1 MYTLSHKSKKNKI
14 IVVSKIA
21 GPTKINAGELNL
33 LARIG
38 DRRIVA
44 PAEIGRKKLVFE
56 LTGFMPLSR
65 FFASYMT
72 EETFFRII
80 TDFVQVMATL
90 ERANLP
96 LDNLIVK
103 GGYIFVSP
111 TGQEMRF
118 LYQPLY
124 YSEARFDALLFL
136 KNLLNRRIAP
146 TGSATARLNS
156 FRMFL
161 YSQPYFSTAAFLDFL
176 TPKQPTPVRR
186 APKQPAPSPRPKR
199 AVNDYRPP
207 VRPVNYNLT
216 QFDDSAT
223 ISINDLAKGEIGTSV
238 LGGTN
243 TLGAGGARKGVLV
256 RKKTKETIA
265 VNKSVFKIGAD
276 KAHVDC
282 WVSRNRAVS
291 RVHAIVTNYNN
302 NFYLKDNNSTNFTY
316 LNGKRL
322 SPGEEYVLKSGDEIT
337 IANEV
342 YLFREQ

>member
-1 MYTLSHKSKKNKI
+1 MYTLSHKNKKNKI

-21 GPTKINAGELNL
+21 GPTKIDAGELNL
-33 LARIG
+33 LARFG
-38 DRRIVA
+38 DRRIVT
-44 PAEIGRKKLVFE
+44 PAEIGRKKLVYE
-56 LTGFMPLSR
+56 LTGVVPLSR
-65 FFASYMT
+65 FFATYVT

-96 LDNLIVK
+96 LNNLIIK
-103 GGYIFVSP
+103 GSYIFVSP
-111 TGQEMRF
+111 AGQEIRF

-124 YSEARFDALLFL
+124 NSEARFDVLFFL
-136 KNLLNRRIAP
+136 QNLLNRRIAP
-146 TGSATARLNS
+146 TGSVTPRLNS
-156 FRMFL
+156 FRQFL

-176 TPKQPTPVRR
+176 TPRQQTPVRR
-186 APKQPAPSPRPKR
+186 MPKPAPTPRPR
-199 AVNDYRPP
+199 REVNDYRPP

-223 ISINDLAKGEIGTSV
+223 VSINDLANGEIGTSV

-243 TLGAGGARKGVLV
+243 TLGTGAARKGMLV

-291 RVHAIVTNYNN
+291 RVHAILTNYNN
-302 NFYLKDNNSTNFTY
+302 KYYLKDNNSTNFTY

-322 SPGEEYVLKSGDEIT
+322 SPGEEYELKTGDEIT

>member
-1 MYTLSHKSKKNKI
+1 MYTLSHKTKKNKI

-21 GPTKINAGELNL
+21 GPTKVNTAELNQ
-33 LARIG
+33 LARFG
-38 DRRIVA
+38 DPRILV
-44 PAEIGRKKLVFE
+44 PTEIGRKKLVFE
-56 LTGFMPLSR
+56 LTGFVPLSR
-65 FFASYMT
+65 FFASYVT
-72 EETFFRII
+72 EDTFFRII

-96 LDNLIVK
+96 LNNLIIK
-103 GGYIFVSP
+103 GSYIFVSP
-111 TGQEMRF
+111 TGLDMRF

-124 YSEARFDALLFL
+124 NSEARFDVLFFL
-136 KNLLNRRIAP
+136 QNLLNRRIAP

-156 FRMFL
+156 FRQFL
-161 YSQPYFSTAAFLDFL
+161 YSQQYFSTAAFLDFL
-176 TPKQPTPVRR
+176 TPKQQAPVRR
-186 APKQPAPSPRPKR
+186 SPKPAPAPRPKR
-199 AVNDYRPP
+199 KVNDYRPP
-207 VRPVNYNLT
+207 VSPVNYNLT

-243 TLGAGGARKGVLV
+243 TSGGPRKAALI
-256 RKKTKETIA
+256 RKKTKETIPIS
-265 VNKSVFKIGAD
+265 KSVFKIGAD

-282 WVSRNRAVS
+282 WVPRNRAVS
-291 RVHAIVTNYNN
+291 RVHAILTNYNN
-302 NFYLKDNNSTNFTY
+302 TFFLKDNNSTNFTY

-322 SPGEEYVLKSGDEIT
+322 TPGEEYELKTGDEIT